1 MRKLVLDHALVLTPK
16 LCMLSA
22 LSATFKLILSDAEL
36 LKMSAL
42 CSDVPCS
49 QKAKHVSC
57 VEE

>member
-1 MRKLVLDHALVLTPK
+1 MLDHALVLTPK